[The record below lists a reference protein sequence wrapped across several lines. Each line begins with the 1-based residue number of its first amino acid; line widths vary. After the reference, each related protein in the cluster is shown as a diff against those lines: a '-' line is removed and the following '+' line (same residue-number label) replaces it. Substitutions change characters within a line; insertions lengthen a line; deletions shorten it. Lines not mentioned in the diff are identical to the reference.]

1 MIKAAF
7 FDIDGTLLSFKTH
20 LVSPGTIQAFEELH
34 RQAYAHSFPP
44 ADPKCSSR
52 LCPLGLTAMSP

>member
-20 LVSPGTIQAFEELH
+20 LVSPGTIQAFEELAH
-34 RQAYAHSFPP
+34 PAYA
-44 ADPKCSSR
+44 R
-52 LCPLGLTAMSP
+52 WV